1 MRVAVDAMGGDFA
14 PREIVRGCVDASARL
29 RDVAEIIMVGDEQA
43 IRSELAACKGKLGSR
58 LSIVHASEAVGMD
71 EAPAAA
77 VRKKRDSSINRSV
90 ELVKLGKADVVVS
103 AGNSGAVV
111 AAALV
116 YLGRIKGV
124 LRPAIAMV
132 LPTRSRPVLLLDA
145 GANTD
150 CDERMLTQ
158 FAIMGSVYSQAVLH
172 RPQPVVGLL
181 SIGTE
186 DCKGNEVTRRAFACI
201 QQVGDLNFRGNVEG
215 HDLFIGETDVVVCD
229 GFVGNVVLKTTESVA
244 HAIGYWMK
252 TEFLRHPVRK
262 LGALLLKGAIKTMKT
277 RMDPELYGGAPLL
290 GVNGTVIITHGSSSQ
305 RAIYHAIRVA
315 AALVNNGVIERVA
328 ERIVSEEISA
338 QPSGRENPD
347 MGAAPVAPPQEIKT

>member
-14 PREIVRGCVDASARL
+14 PREIVRGCVDAAARL
-29 RDVAEIIMVGDEQA
+29 RDVAEIVMVGDEQA
-43 IRSELAACKGKLGSR
+43 IRAELAACKGKLSDR
-58 LSIVHASEAVGMD
+58 LSIMHASEAVGMD

-132 LPTRSRPVLLLDA
+132 LPTRNRPLLLLDA

-158 FAIMGSVYSQAVLH
+158 FAVMGSVYSQAVLH
-172 RPQPVVGLL
+172 QPKPVVGLL

-186 DCKGNEVTRRAFACI
+186 ECKGNEVTLRAFASI
-201 QQVGDLNFRGNVEG
+201 QQAGLNFRGNVEG

-252 TEFLRHPVRK
+252 TEFLRHPLRK
-262 LGALLLKGAIKTMKT
+262 LGALLLKGALKTMKT

-315 AALVNNGVIERVA
+315 AALVNNGVST
-328 ERIVSEEISA
+328 RIAARFSPEETST
-338 QPSGRENPD
+338 QLPGR
-347 MGAAPVAPPQEIKT
+347 GAADAHATPAEPTQERAK